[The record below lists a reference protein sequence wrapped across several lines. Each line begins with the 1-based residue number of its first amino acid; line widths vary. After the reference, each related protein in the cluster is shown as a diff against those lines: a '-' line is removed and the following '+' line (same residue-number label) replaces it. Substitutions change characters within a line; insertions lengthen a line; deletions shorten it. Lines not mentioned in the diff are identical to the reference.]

1 MSLPPYTGTI
11 VQWPASYGTVPP
23 SGQAGQGAA
32 GVPVNL
38 LLSKSN
44 PGYSVSLQ
52 GIFPLGLNNIQTVYI
67 DNSQSPFQ
75 LRVLFQEPGSTI
87 EAAPYSCGY
96 YAVFT
101 NNLTVQIYAVF
112 TAATNVLTHGVGPYA
127 VTVIFYNYIVPPSVW
142 QPIPY
147 LSTMDAGIPNYAGTL
162 AFSMQMVTGNQ
173 GTLVLALNG
182 AAAGLTAIITAFS
195 LNYTQVAG
203 QAVAG
208 TFAAILQDTS
218 LPQNIYYT
226 VVNVVGGAVMNL
238 PIVTLSGLSI
248 PVQSTTLSL
257 TGPTAATGLTA
268 NGWWLTGCIYYTLT
282 TLTGMRSQP

>member
-44 PGYSVSLQ
+44 PGYSVALQ

-75 LRVLFQEPGSTI
+75 LRVQFQEPGSTV

-147 LSTMDAGIPNYAGTL
+147 LSTMDAGIPAYAGTL
-162 AFSMQMVTGNQ
+162 AFGQQMTTANQ
-173 GTLVLALNG
+173 GAFVLTPPG
-182 AAAGLTAIITAFS
+182 AAAGLTAIITGFS
-195 LNYTQVAG
+195 LNYSQVAS

-208 TFAAILQDTS
+208 TFAVVLQDAS
-218 LPQNIYYT
+218 IPQNIYYT
-226 VVNVVGGAVMNL
+226 VVNAAAGVVMNV
-238 PIVTLSGLSI
+238 PIVTLSGLSV
-248 PVQSTTLSL
+248 PVQSTTLWLS
-257 TGPTAATGLTA
+257 GPAAAQGLTA
-268 NGWWLTGCIYYTLT
+268 NAWWLTVDIYYTLT

>member
-52 GIFPLGLNNIQTVYI
+52 GIFPLGLNNIQTIYV

-75 LRVLFQEPGSTI
+75 LRVQFQEPGSTV

-101 NNLTVQIYAVF
+101 NNLTVQIYAVI

-127 VTVIFYNYIVPPSVW
+127 VTVIFYNYIIPPQVW

-147 LSTMDAGIPNYAGTL
+147 LSTMDAGIPAYAGSL
-162 AFSMQMVTGNQ
+162 AFFAQMTTATQ
-173 GTLVLALNG
+173 GSLVIALSGLAALN
-182 AAAGLTAIITAFS
+182 AIITGFS
-195 LNYTQVAG
+195 LFYTQ
-203 QAVAG
+203 
-208 TFAAILQDTS
+208 AASQTTLTAFNVSLQDAGVS
-218 LPQNIYYT
+218 NYIYIST
-226 VVNVVGGAVMNL
+226 IATTPSAMNV
-238 PIVTLSGLSI
+238 PIVAFSGLSI
-248 PVQSTTLSL
+248 PMQSTTLTL
-257 TGPTAATGLTA
+257 GGPTAALGMVSNT
-268 NGWWLTGCIYYTLT
+268 WWLNVNLYYTLT
-282 TLTGMRSQP
+282 ALTSMRSTP

>member
-44 PGYSVSLQ
+44 PGYSVALQ

-75 LRVLFQEPGSTI
+75 LRVQFQEPGSTI

-147 LSTMDAGIPNYAGTL
+147 LSTMDAGIPAYAGTL
-162 AFSMQMVTGNQ
+162 AFFVQMSTPNQ
-173 GTLVLALNG
+173 GSLVIPLPG
-182 AAAGLTAIITAFS
+182 ATAGLTAIVTGFAITYAQIFAQTVATAF
-195 LNYTQVAG
+195 NVA
-203 QAVAG
+203 
-208 TFAAILQDTS
+208 LQDTS
-218 LPQNIYYT
+218 TGNAVYVT
-226 VVNVVGGAVMNL
+226 VAATTANAAMNAPL
-238 PIVTLSGLSI
+238 VALSGLTI
-248 PVQSTTLSL
+248 PVQSTTLTL
-257 TGPTAATGLTA
+257 IGPSAGNALTA
-268 NGWWLTGCIYYTLT
+268 NTWFLDATVYYTLT
-282 TLTGMRSQP
+282 TLTGMRSVP

>member
-32 GVPVNL
+32 GVPVSL
-38 LLSKSN
+38 QLSESN
-44 PGYSVSLQ
+44 PGYSVALQ
-52 GIFPLGLNNIQTVYI
+52 GIFPLGLNNIQTIYI

-75 LRVLFQEPGSTI
+75 LRVQFQEPGSTI

-127 VTVIFYNYIVPPSVW
+127 VTVIFYNYIVPPQVW

-147 LSTMDAGIPNYAGTL
+147 LSTMDAGIPAYAGSL
-162 AFSMQMVTGNQ
+162 AYTGQMQTANQ
-173 GTLVLALNG
+173 GSLVLVLPG
-182 AAAGLTAIITAFS
+182 AAAGLTAIVTGFALTYAQSPGQTTLTAF
-195 LNYTQVAG
+195 NVA
-203 QAVAG
+203 
-208 TFAAILQDTS
+208 LQDTS
-218 LPQNIYYT
+218 IARNIYFT
-226 VVNVVGGAVMNL
+226 VVTTVASTTMNVPLVA
-238 PIVTLSGLSI
+238 LSGLSI
-248 PVQSTTLSL
+248 PVQSTTLQL
-257 TGPTAATGLTA
+257 NGPTAGLGLIT
-268 NGWWLTGCIYYTLT
+268 NTWWIDVNIYYTLT
-282 TLTGMRSQP
+282 TLTGMRSAP

>member
-52 GIFPLGLNNIQTVYI
+52 GIFPLGLNNIQTIYV

-75 LRVLFQEPGSTI
+75 LRVQFQEPGSTV

-101 NNLTVQIYAVF
+101 NNLTVQIYAVI

-127 VTVIFYNYIVPPSVW
+127 VTVIFYNYIIPPQVW

-147 LSTMDAGIPNYAGTL
+147 LSTMDAGIPAYAGSL
-162 AFSMQMVTGNQ
+162 AFFAQMTTATQ
-173 GTLVLALNG
+173 GSLVIALSGLAALN
-182 AAAGLTAIITAFS
+182 AIITGFS
-195 LNYTQVAG
+195 LFYTQ
-203 QAVAG
+203 
-208 TFAAILQDTS
+208 AASQTTLTAFNVSLQDAGVS
-218 LPQNIYYT
+218 NYIYFST
-226 VVNVVGGAVMNL
+226 IVTTPSAVMNV
-238 PIVTLSGLSI
+238 PIVAFSGLSI
-248 PVQSTTLSL
+248 PVQSTTLTL
-257 TGPTAATGLTA
+257 GGPSAGAGLVSNT
-268 NGWWLTGCIYYTLT
+268 WWLNVNLYYTLT
-282 TLTGMRSQP
+282 ALTSMRSVP

>member
-44 PGYSVSLQ
+44 PGYSVALQ

-75 LRVLFQEPGSTI
+75 LRVQFQEPGSTI

-112 TAATNVLTHGVGPYA
+112 TAATNVLTHGIGPYA

-147 LSTMDAGIPNYAGTL
+147 LSTMDAGIPAYAGSL
-162 AFSMQMVTGNQ
+162 AWQFQMTTGNQ
-173 GTLVLALNG
+173 GTLVLALPG
-182 AAAGLTAIITAFS
+182 AAAGLTAIVTGFALTYSQAPGQLVQTAF
-195 LNYTQVAG
+195 
-203 QAVAG
+203 AVA
-208 TFAAILQDTS
+208 LSDTS
-218 LPQNIYYT
+218 VANYIYFT
-226 VVNVVGGAVMNL
+226 VANPVASAAMNVPLVA
-238 PIVTLSGLSI
+238 LSGLSI
-248 PVQSTTLSL
+248 PVGATTLQVI
-257 TGPTAATGLTA
+257 GPSSATGLTA
-268 NGWWLTGCIYYTLT
+268 NTWWLTGNIYYTLT
-282 TLTGMRSQP
+282 SLTSMRCVP

>member
-44 PGYSVSLQ
+44 PGYSVALQ

-75 LRVLFQEPGSTI
+75 LRVQFQEPGSTI

-112 TAATNVLTHGVGPYA
+112 TAATNVLMNGIGPYA

-162 AFSMQMVTGNQ
+162 CTHAEMTTPNQ
-173 GTLVLALNG
+173 GVSPISLPG
-182 AAAGLTAIITAFS
+182 AAAGLTAIVTGFTI
-195 LNYTQVAG
+195 NYSQTTG
-203 QAVAG
+203 QAVQTAFG
-208 TFAAILQDTS
+208 
-218 LPQNIYYT
+218 
-226 VVNVVGGAVMNL
+226 VGLLDASISNYLYLSVLFSAPSAVMNATV
-238 PIVTLSGLSI
+238 VTLSGLSV
-248 PVQSTTLSL
+248 PVASTALQL
-257 TGPTAATGLTA
+257 EGPSAVNNLTA
-268 NGWWLTGCIYYTLT
+268 NQWWLFADIFYTLT
-282 TLTGMRSQP
+282 SLTSMRSVP

>member
-44 PGYSVSLQ
+44 PGYSVALQ

-75 LRVLFQEPGSTI
+75 LRVQFQEPGSTI

-162 AFSMQMVTGNQ
+162 AFCFQMTTGNQ
-173 GTLVLALNG
+173 GTLVLALPG
-182 AAAGLTAIITAFS
+182 AVVGLTAIITGFALTYSQVPTQLVQNGFAVS
-195 LNYTQVAG
+195 LIDTGASNYIYLSVANS
-203 QAVAG
+203 VASV
-208 TFAAILQDTS
+208 AM
-218 LPQNIYYT
+218 
-226 VVNVVGGAVMNL
+226 NVPLVA
-238 PIVTLSGLSI
+238 LSGLSI
-248 PVQSTTLSL
+248 PVGATTLAVN
-257 TGPTAATGLTA
+257 GPSAATGLTA
-268 NGWWLTGCIYYTLT
+268 NGWWLTGSIYYTLT
-282 TLTGMRSQP
+282 TLTSMRSAP

>member
-32 GVPVNL
+32 GVPINL
-38 LLSKSN
+38 LLSTSN
-44 PGYSVSLQ
+44 PGVSVNLQ
-52 GIFPLGLNNIQTVYI
+52 GIFPLGLNNIQTIYI

-75 LRVLFQEPGSTI
+75 LRVQFQEPGSTI

-101 NNLTVQIYAVF
+101 NNLTVQIYAVI

-127 VTVIFYNYIVPPSVW
+127 VTVIFYNYIVPPAVW

-162 AFSMQMVTGNQ
+162 CTYAEMTTPNQ
-173 GTLVLALNG
+173 GILPISLPG
-182 AAAGLTAIITAFS
+182 AAAGLTAIVTGFTITYSQTTQQAMQSAFGLGIFDAS
-195 LNYTQVAG
+195 ISNYLYLIALVPVPST
-203 QAVAG
+203 
-208 TFAAILQDTS
+208 
-218 LPQNIYYT
+218 
-226 VVNVVGGAVMNL
+226 VMNATV
-238 PIVTLSGLSI
+238 VTLSGLSV
-248 PVQSTTLSL
+248 PVASTALQL
-257 TGPTAATGLTA
+257 AGPNAVSNLTA
-268 NGWWLTGCIYYTLT
+268 NQWWLIAEIFYTLT
-282 TLTGMRSQP
+282 TLTGMRSTP

>member
-44 PGYSVSLQ
+44 PGYSVALQ

-75 LRVLFQEPGSTI
+75 LRVQFQEPGSTI

-162 AFSMQMVTGNQ
+162 CTYAEMTTPNQ
-173 GTLVLALNG
+173 GTLPISLPG
-182 AAAGLTAIITAFS
+182 AAAGLTAIVTGFTINYAQTA
-195 LNYTQVAG
+195 Q
-203 QAVAG
+203 QAVQTPFGLGLLDASISNNLYLIALIP
-208 TFAAILQDTS
+208 AAS
-218 LPQNIYYT
+218 
-226 VVNVVGGAVMNL
+226 AVMNATV
-238 PIVTLSGLSI
+238 VTLSGLSV
-248 PVQSTTLSL
+248 PVASTALQL
-257 TGPTAATGLTA
+257 TGPSAGTGLTA
-268 NGWWLTGCIYYTLT
+268 NQWWLIAEIFYTLT
-282 TLTGMRSQP
+282 ALTSMRSVP